1 MRTWAH
7 FVEHP
12 LPRQNDQAAQATRI
26 FVAIARQAGAG
37 GSEIAGLVGRQLGWE
52 VYDQNR
58 RDLIAERFHEPRLV
72 LDFVDETRSNWVY
85 DVLGTWGDN
94 QIVPQ
99 DKFVLHLKRIVAT
112 VARDGKSVFVG
123 RGAQFLLPR
132 PRVLAV
138 WITAPLNFRVE
149 RIMVEKRKS
158 EGDARQFI
166 RDADE
171 GRREFVKRYF
181 HRDIH
186 DPLLYDL
193 VINVQY
199 LGTAQAVEQIVAA
212 LAL

>member
-52 VYDQNR
+52 VYDQNL

-123 RGAQFLLPR
+123 RGRSSSSRGHGCWPCGSPR
-132 PRVLAV
+132 R
-138 WITAPLNFRVE
+138 
-149 RIMVEKRKS
+149 
-158 EGDARQFI
+158 
-166 RDADE
+166 
-171 GRREFVKRYF
+171 
-181 HRDIH
+181 
-186 DPLLYDL
+186 
-193 VINVQY
+193 
-199 LGTAQAVEQIVAA
+199 
-212 LAL
+212 

>member
-1 MRTWAH
+1 
-7 FVEHP
+7 V
-12 LPRQNDQAAQATRI
+12 AQATRI

-37 GSEIAGLVGRQLGWE
+37 GSEIAGLVGRRLGWE
-52 VYDQNR
+52 VYDQNL

-99 DKFVLHLKRIVAT
+99 EKFVLHLKRIVAT
-112 VARDGKSVFVG
+112 AARDGKSVFVG

-138 WITAPLNFRVE
+138 WITAPLKFRVE

>member
-1 MRTWAH
+1 
-7 FVEHP
+7 
-12 LPRQNDQAAQATRI
+12 
-26 FVAIARQAGAG
+26 
-37 GSEIAGLVGRQLGWE
+37 
-52 VYDQNR
+52 
-58 RDLIAERFHEPRLV
+58 
-72 LDFVDETRSNWVY
+72 
-85 DVLGTWGDN
+85 
-94 QIVPQ
+94 
-99 DKFVLHLKRIVAT
+99 
-112 VARDGKSVFVG
+112 
-123 RGAQFLLPR
+123 
-132 PRVLAV
+132 
-138 WITAPLNFRVE
+138 
-149 RIMVEKRKS
+149 MVEKRKS